1 MVTAEQRSITPDRQR
16 AVRDGR
22 RARHVLVALAMFAL
36 GACGAVPGTTD
47 APRGPPPSAV
57 APADFKDIA
66 AKALSTVAYPAAAV
80 VLSVRERKVLGV
92 AEVNGGDAAN
102 TALRPGST
110 MKPLLAYAAI
120 ERGIALGTAV
130 CDGSYHG
137 LTCPAR
143 HGEIDLEHAI
153 AASCNV
159 YFYDVAHTLGPEQS
173 MAALRSFGF
182 GAPTTL
188 MGHETAGYVPD
199 WTGQEESSDVRNMAT
214 ATGHGQLRVTLL
226 QLAAAYA
233 RLATRLAEAAEGT
246 DARSQAL
253 GKITMGLRDVV
264 EEEGSKGHGAAVEG
278 LAVAGKTG
286 AGEPG
291 TEIGPPLPSAPDN
304 KWFVAYAPISAPE
317 IVVAVEITGPGA
329 GSTTPA
335 SVAGEILRSW
345 FGTKRLAPAARRPS
359 FLSFG
364 RVGTMANGHE

>member
-1 MVTAEQRSITPDRQR
+1 
-16 AVRDGR
+16 
-22 RARHVLVALAMFAL
+22 
-36 GACGAVPGTTD
+36 
-47 APRGPPPSAV
+47 
-57 APADFKDIA
+57 
-66 AKALSTVAYPAAAV
+66 V

-120 ERGIALGTAV
+120 ERGIALGTVA

-137 LTCPAR
+137 LTCPAQ
-143 HGEIDLEHAI
+143 HGELDLEHAI

-188 MGHETAGYVPD
+188 MGRETAGHVPV
-199 WTGQEESSDVRNMAT
+199 WTGQEESLDARNMAT

-233 RLATRLAEAAEGT
+233 TLATRLTEAAASTG
-246 DARSQAL
+246 ARSQAL
-253 GKITMGLRDVV
+253 AKITMGLRDVV
-264 EEEGSKGHGAAVEG
+264 EGESGKGHEAAVEG

-286 AGEPG
+286 AGEAG
-291 TEIGPPLPSAPDN
+291 TELGPPLPSAPDN

-317 IVVAVEITGPGA
+317 IVVAVEITGPAA
-329 GSTTPA
+329 GSRTPA
-335 SVAGEILRSW
+335 SVTGQILRSW
-345 FGTKRLAPAARRPS
+345 FATSKPAPAAKGEAP
-359 FLSFG
+359 
-364 RVGTMANGHE
+364 